1 MHMTIIKRYAIVLV
15 LTLSTLPL
23 LAQSKEFRAGKS
35 LEVQNMTLRTLNAY
49 YVDTIDVEKL
59 VNTGINAMLRTLDPY
74 TEFIPEENET
84 DIDML
89 TTGSY
94 GGVGSIISKL
104 PTGEILISEP
114 YIDTPSSKM
123 GLQPGDMILEI
134 DGVSTQE
141 LTVNQSSE
149 RMKGEPGSE
158 LKLKIKKGRGGD
170 TVDVTL
176 VRERIHVSDV
186 VYSGMYKDTIGY
198 IQIGGFTL
206 NGAKDVKRAYETLK
220 KNPNMKRLIL
230 DLRGNGGG
238 LMSEAIGIVSLF
250 VPKGTLVVSQ
260 RGKDENLNEDSYTT
274 TDPIDTEIP
283 IMVLVNS
290 VSASSSEIV
299 AGALQDLDR
308 AVIAGT
314 RTFGKGLVQS
324 IRPVGY
330 NNSLKLTIAKY
341 YTPSGRCVQAIDY
354 THRNEDGSVG
364 SVPDSLKKEFKTMAG
379 RSVYDGGGITPDIT
393 VETEYYS
400 RPMVA
405 LIYSNILS
413 DFAIEYYKKHEK
425 IAPAGEFSLTDEEFE
440 EFVKFA
446 ADKEFDQRS
455 ESQIEME
462 RVIEAAKR
470 EGLYEQN
477 KEILDTLKGG
487 VTHTKEEFIRHNKAN
502 IKEALEREI
511 CIKYYFQRGG
521 AENNIRYN
529 EQMEKAVE
537 LWDDSILVP

>member
-1 MHMTIIKRYAIVLV
+1 
-15 LTLSTLPL
+15 
-23 LAQSKEFRAGKS
+23 
-35 LEVQNMTLRTLNAY
+35 
-49 YVDTIDVEKL
+49 
-59 VNTGINAMLRTLDPY
+59 
-74 TEFIPEENET
+74 
-84 DIDML
+84 
-89 TTGSY
+89 
-94 GGVGSIISKL
+94 
-104 PTGEILISEP
+104 
-114 YIDTPSSKM
+114 
-123 GLQPGDMILEI
+123 
-134 DGVSTQE
+134 
-141 LTVNQSSE
+141 
-149 RMKGEPGSE
+149 
-158 LKLKIKKGRGGD
+158 
-170 TVDVTL
+170 
-176 VRERIHVSDV
+176 
-186 VYSGMYKDTIGY
+186 
-198 IQIGGFTL
+198 
-206 NGAKDVKRAYETLK
+206 
-220 KNPNMKRLIL
+220 
-230 DLRGNGGG
+230 
-238 LMSEAIGIVSLF
+238 
-250 VPKGTLVVSQ
+250 
-260 RGKDENLNEDSYTT
+260 
-274 TDPIDTEIP
+274 
-283 IMVLVNS
+283 
-290 VSASSSEIV
+290 
-299 AGALQDLDR
+299 
-308 AVIAGT
+308 
-314 RTFGKGLVQS
+314 
-324 IRPVGY
+324 
-330 NNSLKLTIAKY
+330 
-341 YTPSGRCVQAIDY
+341 
-354 THRNEDGSVG
+354 
-364 SVPDSLKKEFKTMAG
+364 MAG

-477 KEILDTLKGG
+477 KEILDTLKDG